1 MGLISVLQEFELVF
15 QYLRDVWSALPN
27 MIQLLVYVSF
37 GLVVFLAVLKSIWGR
52 FSDSVFYGYAWLAP
66 SGVAVALCRRYCSV
80 LHLHAVASRPVHSGH
95 YPVPVRR

>member
-37 GLVVFLAVLKSIWGR
+37 GLVVFLAVLKSIWG
-52 FSDSVFYGYAWLAP
+52 
-66 SGVAVALCRRYCSV
+66 
-80 LHLHAVASRPVHSGH
+80 
-95 YPVPVRR
+95 